1 MHPLKDIDMELRQL
15 RYFLKVAETLNFS
28 VASKE
33 LFVTQST
40 LSQQIIQL
48 ERELDQKLFQRNS
61 HEVML
66 TEAGHTLMPLA
77 RDTVNSANAC
87 VLRLQELKAML
98 VGELNIGVTF
108 SFSSIATETLMDFLK
123 KYPKVKLNVCYSSME
138 ELMDKLTRHELDFV
152 LAFRP
157 SVRDERIESHVLF
170 NNRMAAIV
178 NEHHPIARHKSVT
191 LDEIERFDFAL
202 PAKGMQA
209 RNALEKTL
217 ASTSHGFNV
226 RVEINNVHL
235 LFKVIRES
243 SYVTILSESTVVN
256 ERGLVAVPL
265 DVPGNDMEGCIHILK
280 NSYVKAS
287 AREFIRMLGSSSVM
301 QSLCFAAL
309 R

>member
-1 MHPLKDIDMELRQL
+1 MELRQL
-15 RYFLKVAETLNFS
+15 RYFMKVAETLNFS
-28 VASKE
+28 LASKE
-33 LFVTQST
+33 LFITQST
-40 LSQQIIQL
+40 LSQQISQL

-61 HEVML
+61 HEVIL
-66 TEAGHTLMPLA
+66 TEAGQTLLPLA

-87 VLRLQELKAML
+87 ALRLQELKALL

-123 KYPKVKLNVCYSSME
+123 KYPNVKLNVCYSSME
-138 ELMDKLTRHELDFV
+138 ELMGKLLRHELDFV

-157 SVRDERIESHVLF
+157 SVWDEHVESHVLF
-170 NNRMAAIV
+170 NNRLAAIV
-178 NEHHPIARHKSVT
+178 NEYHPIAKNKSVT
-191 LDEIERFDFAL
+191 LDEISRFDFAL

-217 ASTSHGFNV
+217 SVTGHDFKV
-226 RVEINNVHL
+226 KIEINNVHM

-243 SYVTILSESTVVN
+243 NYVTILSESTVVD
-256 ERGLVAVPL
+256 EKGLVAVPL
-265 DVPGNDMEGCIHILK
+265 DVPRNEMEGCIHVLK

-301 QSLCFAAL
+301 QNFCFTAL
-309 R
+309 LR